1 MTDYYQLF
9 IDLCL
14 QQCTKDDFADP
25 QQIKAHNLAIN
36 KLYKLQSEMKKTDCK
51 GILKML
57 LSHEDDRVRINSAAM
72 CLQESILADDA
83 ILTLRQVVNTS
94 KDSILSFSAEMLLKK
109 ICFTNWF
116 EERIRG

>member
-25 QQIKAHNLAIN
+25 QKIKAHNLAIN

-72 CLQESILADDA
+72 CLQESILVDDA
-83 ILTLRQVVNTS
+83 ILTLRQVVDASN
-94 KDSILSFSAEMLLKK
+94 DSILSFSAEMLLKK
-109 ICFTNWF
+109 FVLQTGSKN
-116 EERIRG
+116 G

>member
-25 QQIKAHNLAIN
+25 QKIKAHNLAIN

-51 GILKML
+51 GMLKML
-57 LSHEDDRVRINSAAM
+57 LSHEDDRVRLKSAAM
-72 CLQESILADDA
+72 CWQDNILVDDA
-83 ILTLRQVVNTS
+83 ILALRQVVDTS
-94 KDSILSFSAEMLLKK
+94 EDSTLSFSAEMLLKK
-109 ICFTNWF
+109 FVLQTGSKN
-116 EERIRG
+116 G